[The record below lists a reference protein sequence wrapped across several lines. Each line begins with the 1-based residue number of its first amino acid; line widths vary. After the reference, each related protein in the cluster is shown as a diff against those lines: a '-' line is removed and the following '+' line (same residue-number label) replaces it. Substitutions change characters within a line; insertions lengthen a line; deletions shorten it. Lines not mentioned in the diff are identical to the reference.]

1 MHLVY
6 VHHLP
11 GPCTLVHRATACVGV
26 GVRDTC
32 GAVLEIMDGV
42 ILPVEVKEDLIQ
54 RLKRPPLSRNRFRYV
69 NTQLP
74 RVAIPSDMA
83 NKATLSLYS
92 SIAQCSGNGHD
103 AGENGEGHN
112 SRSIK
117 YYASEKYNKLRN
129 KLLSDELKK
138 DMESGRY
145 LVSTSMLAMQEHIY
159 ELKKASLEAR
169 NYNP

>member
-1 MHLVY
+1 M
-6 VHHLP
+6 
-11 GPCTLVHRATACVGV
+11 
-26 GVRDTC
+26 
-32 GAVLEIMDGV
+32 EV
-42 ILPVEVKEDLIQ
+42 ILPVEVKDDMIQ

-74 RVAIPSDMA
+74 PRVTIPLDMA

-92 SIAQCSGNGHD
+92 SIAQCNSSRHGHD
-103 AGENGEGHN
+103 AELDGDGSNN
-112 SRSIK
+112 RSIK

-145 LVSTSMLAMQEHIY
+145 LVSTSVLAMQEHIY
-159 ELKKASLEAR
+159 ELRKASLEAR

>member
-1 MHLVY
+1 MEVT
-6 VHHLP
+6 LP
-11 GPCTLVHRATACVGV
+11 
-26 GVRDTC
+26 
-32 GAVLEIMDGV
+32 I
-42 ILPVEVKEDLIQ
+42 EVKEEMIQ

-74 RVAIPSDMA
+74 QVTIPSDVA

-92 SIAQCSGNGHD
+92 SIARCNGNSQDRDVGSS
-103 AGENGEGHN
+103 GENN
-112 SRSIK
+112 RSIK

-138 DMESGRY
+138 DLESGRY
-145 LVSTSMLAMQEHIY
+145 LVSTSVLAMQEHIY
-159 ELKKASLEAR
+159 ELKKASLAAR